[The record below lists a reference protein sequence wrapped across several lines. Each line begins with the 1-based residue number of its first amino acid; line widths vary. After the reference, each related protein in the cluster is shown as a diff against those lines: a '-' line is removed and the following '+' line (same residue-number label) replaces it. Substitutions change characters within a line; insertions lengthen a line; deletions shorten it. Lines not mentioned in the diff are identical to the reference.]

1 MSGADFALVT
11 YRTAPEALIAL
22 LRNDIQ
28 LIVEYYATVKP
39 GLDDH
44 KVRVLATSGEH
55 RSKILP
61 KFPTVSKFGV
71 PGYVVTSWNAM
82 FAPKG
87 TPPEVVAKLNEAI
100 REAIALPE
108 VKQRLLDLGI
118 EAQAGTSEEISA
130 RLKADIS
137 KWTKVIEDAKIPKL

>member
-1 MSGADFALVT
+1 
-11 YRTAPEALIAL
+11 
-22 LRNDIQ
+22 
-28 LIVEYYATVKP
+28 
-39 GLDDH
+39 
-44 KVRVLATSGEH
+44 
-55 RSKILP
+55 
-61 KFPTVSKFGV
+61 
-71 PGYVVTSWNAM
+71 VTSWNAM

-130 RLKADIS
+130 RLKADIA